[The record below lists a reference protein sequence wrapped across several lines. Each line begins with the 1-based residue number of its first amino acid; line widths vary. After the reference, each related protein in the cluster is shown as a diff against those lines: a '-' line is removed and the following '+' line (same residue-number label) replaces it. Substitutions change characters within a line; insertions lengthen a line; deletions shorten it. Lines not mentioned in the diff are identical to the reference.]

1 MIEES
6 TDEASD
12 TQIDD
17 IDVAGDILRRMFV
30 ELQSLEI
37 NCARLHLAMRT
48 SGHAIRQQL
57 DMLSGIA
64 ELLKSGQ
71 APLRARE
78 LSQRA
83 KTLIFRLAAEL
94 EELSLQTEH
103 DLRVDH
109 LGSLPY
115 GPSCETGY

>member
-37 NCARLHLAMRT
+37 NCARLHFAMRT